1 MRTHAPGAHTLVG
14 YRSHL
19 RDQMEQKHPE
29 LAAGSVG
36 KWTPGLTLGCGQRGR
51 DFLSYR
57 QMLQEVCI
65 FMGGAYVFATK
76 YVSNYIHLLIWSFY
90 RACTG
95 LLAVDRIKEHLLGI
109 TRSNIDIRNTE
120 EAV

>member
-1 MRTHAPGAHTLVG
+1 MRTHAPRAHTLVG

-29 LAAGSVG
+29 LATGSVG
-36 KWTPGLTLGCGQRGR
+36 KWTPGLTLGCGQWGR

-65 FMGGAYVFATK
+65 FMGGAYFLCHEV
-76 YVSNYIHLLIWSFY
+76 
-90 RACTG
+90 
-95 LLAVDRIKEHLLGI
+95 RIKLYSPLDMELL
-109 TRSNIDIRNTE
+109 
-120 EAV
+120 